1 MKTKKII
8 MIIVSV
14 IIAAFVLGSTGIV
27 SLVNTAAD
35 EVGSADRLIGV
46 FITRDYLDLF
56 DSEQFFNDN
65 LNLLVSGGQIS
76 ESENEK
82 YQGRLYATLVETRDT
97 DEETGEVIGREEFVF
112 EEVDGICF
120 FVPQITDQFGTYWSS
135 SFDEPI
141 ADGFIH
147 FDSTDEGESI
157 SMEGTVYVST
167 NANAVA
173 FYFNPVYQ
181 TSAGEVYVISGEG
194 MFFGDHSAA
203 GTSMSYEIKENHSS
217 AVGDVTTASGSEIKI
232 TITYMEEPVKVSILQ
247 FDSENTLLAQMDY
260 SPDSL
265 PGNLKTQPDTQYI
278 IVETT
283 ALSREGTV
291 NVTRD
296 IYQSEDNN
304 LSAFYCRD
312 DGICVKQWCE
322 IDWNR

>member
-203 GTSMSYEIKENHSS
+203 GTSMSYEIKDTH
-217 AVGDVTTASGSEIKI
+217 ALAMGDLTTSYGAEIKV
-232 TITYMEEPVKVSILQ
+232 TVCYMDEPEKVSILE
-247 FDSENTLLAQMDY
+247 FDEKNHLLAHTECNPNQL
-260 SPDSL
+260 PDAI
-265 PGNLKTQPDTQYI
+265 KVQPDTQYI
-278 IVETT
+278 IVET
-283 ALSREGTV
+283 AISGEQGEGISRELFD
-291 NVTRD
+291 R
-296 IYQSEDNN
+296 EDET
-304 LSAFYCRD
+304 LSAFYRRE
-312 DGICVKQWCE
+312 DGICLKKECAIEWE
-322 IDWNR
+322 K